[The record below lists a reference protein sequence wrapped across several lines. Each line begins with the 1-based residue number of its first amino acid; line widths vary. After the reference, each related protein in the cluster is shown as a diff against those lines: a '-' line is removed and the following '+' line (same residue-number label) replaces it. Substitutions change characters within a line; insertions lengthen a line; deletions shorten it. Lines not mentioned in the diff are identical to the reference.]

1 MLANELM
8 ADTFPTVTR
17 TAGTTPT
24 GHSVYLA
31 SEVMDDV
38 TFSFQVETA
47 RRALYACNSVEEM
60 RAISIKTLE
69 FMVYQRQVVRGMLD
83 QHFKIDQ
90 LPRSEEK
97 ES

>member
-1 MLANELM
+1 M
-8 ADTFPTVTR
+8 
-17 TAGTTPT
+17 
-24 GHSVYLA
+24 YLA

-83 QHFKIDQ
+83 QHFKGIGMP
-90 LPRSEEK
+90 LP
-97 ES
+97 ESGQTQENPS